1 MAKVFLSLGSN
12 IERQHHISLA
22 LQELRQKFGEISCS
36 PIYESEAVGFE
47 GDPFYNL
54 VVSIE
59 TEQSIGL
66 LNDFL
71 HRLED
76 QHGRIRGEE
85 KFSAR
90 TLDID
95 ILLYDNCV
103 GTFDKVKL
111 PRGEILKHA
120 FVLLPLADLIPND
133 KHPVENKTYAE
144 LWQAFDKSSQKLWQ
158 VELS

>member
-1 MAKVFLSLGSN
+1 MAKVYLSLGSN
-12 IERQHHISLA
+12 IERHIHISQA
-22 LQELRQKFGEISCS
+22 LDELRAAFGEISCS
-36 PIYESEAVGFE
+36 PIYESEAVGFD

-54 VVSIE
+54 VVGIE
-59 TEQSIGL
+59 TEQSIGS

-76 QHGRIRGEE
+76 QHGRVRGEE

-95 ILLYDNCV
+95 ILLYDDWV
-103 GTFDKVKL
+103 GTFDNVNL

-120 FVLLPLADLIPND
+120 FVLLPLADLIPQEQ
-133 KHPVENKTYAE
+133 HPVEHKSYAE
-144 LWQAFDKSSQKLWQ
+144 LWQNFDKSSQKLWQ
-158 VELS
+158 VSL

>member
-12 IERQHHISLA
+12 IERQHHISQA
-22 LQELRQKFGEISCS
+22 LNELRAAFGEISCS
-36 PIYESEAVGFE
+36 PVYESEAVGFD

-54 VVSIE
+54 VVGIE
-59 TEQSIGL
+59 TEQDIGH

-95 ILLYDNCV
+95 ILLYDDWV
-103 GTFDKVKL
+103 GTFDKVNL

-120 FVLLPLADLIPND
+120 FVLLPLADLIPQEQ
-133 KHPVENKTYAE
+133 HPIEHKSYAE
-144 LWQAFDKSSQKLWQ
+144 LWENFDKNSQKLWQ
-158 VELS
+158 VAL